1 MGYNTE
7 FEGRINTNKPMSNEL
22 IIWLDKFSKTR
33 HYSIDTALLKESFL
47 EKTIREMLP
56 PISNYREN
64 MDMGAEGKF
73 LAHGDEYYRPKHC
86 ANYNKPA
93 DDCPGLWLQWRVT
106 EDGCGIEWDMGE
118 KFYNYTE
125 WLEWLIL
132 YIFEPGGYILNG
144 KIRFQG
150 QNYNDQGHIYVENN
164 VVTVK
169 YNDDSNAITKELIES
184 VSGKEISIND
194 EKISKVKAYIQNLF
208 NE

>member
-56 PISNYREN
+56 PIGNYREN
-64 MDMGAEGKF
+64 VDMGIEGKF
-73 LAHGDEYYRPKHC
+73 LAHGDEYHRPKYC
-86 ANYNKPA
+86 DNYNKPA

-106 EDGCGIEWDMGE
+106 EDGYGIEWDMGE

-164 VVTVK
+164 VVTIK

-194 EKISKVKAYIQNLF
+194 EKIGKVKAYIQNLF